1 MKTILSRETVFAI
14 LESLKLP
21 NETFE
26 SVANE
31 FHLSKQEIINVFD
44 KYVDY
49 KAPTELPIV
58 MSWDEKGKSQK
69 LTDKPYMFV
78 MVDFLHNKIYDIL
91 PNRHKNYL
99 TSYFSKIHPKIRS
112 KVEFIVIDM
121 WESYLD
127 LARIYFPKAKVAI
140 DSFHV
145 VKNVFNALDSV
156 RKQIMSK
163 YNNGAAELID
173 NHENY
178 YILKKFN
185 HILLSE
191 FDKLSNHTFYNR
203 KLKGYYNKHSIRK
216 LMLNIDPKLKLAY
229 ELYSKYLEFNKT
241 TSYENAKDDI
251 EELLE
256 DFFNSGIKQFIEVAK
271 TISHWKEYI
280 INSFIYVDS
289 IDGKSKRRLSNGP
302 IEGINSIIEK
312 IRINGNG
319 FTNFYRFRNKVIYS
333 VNKNVPLKIK

>member
-1 MKTILSRETVFAI
+1 
-14 LESLKLP
+14 
-21 NETFE
+21 
-26 SVANE
+26 
-31 FHLSKQEIINVFD
+31 
-44 KYVDY
+44 
-49 KAPTELPIV
+49 
-58 MSWDEKGKSQK
+58 
-69 LTDKPYMFV
+69 
-78 MVDFLHNKIYDIL
+78 
-91 PNRHKNYL
+91 
-99 TSYFSKIHPKIRS
+99 
-112 KVEFIVIDM
+112 
-121 WESYLD
+121 
-127 LARIYFPKAKVAI
+127 
-140 DSFHV
+140 
-145 VKNVFNALDSV
+145 
-156 RKQIMSK
+156 
-163 YNNGAAELID
+163 
-173 NHENY
+173 
-178 YILKKFN
+178 
-185 HILLSE
+185 
-191 FDKLSNHTFYNR
+191 
-203 KLKGYYNKHSIRK
+203 
-216 LMLNIDPKLKLAY
+216 MLNIDPKLKLAY